1 MAEEEGIGR
10 YKDKEYTTNDFMIK
24 DNSKKNINMATV
36 MKQCNC
42 ESKFQDE
49 LYGKGVRVYNL
60 REGKANGKATCT
72 VCGREQ

>member
-1 MAEEEGIGR
+1 
-10 YKDKEYTTNDFMIK
+10 
-24 DNSKKNINMATV
+24 MATV

-49 LYGKGVRVYNL
+49 LYGKGMRVYNL

>member
-1 MAEEEGIGR
+1 
-10 YKDKEYTTNDFMIK
+10 
-24 DNSKKNINMATV
+24 MATV

-49 LYGKGVRVYNL
+49 LYGKGMRVYNI
-60 REGKANGKATCT
+60 REGKGNGKARCT